1 MGTLQLNC
9 QKRSLTMNNMLPLLM
24 LSCVLFGTVS
34 SLSDGP
40 AGDNHFQVPE
50 TFTAAGGVSNHRRYT
65 SGYASASS
73 SYTSAAPTTSTPTA
87 TPTAA
92 PTKKP
97 AVKIVQE
104 ITFSD
109 LGQKTEAKATVFEVS
124 WGTVA
129 GIYDT
134 SQKKYFPDCSVTS
147 VWTQVTRRAS
157 TKIAFTGHVSSAKA
171 SAATTASTSM
181 SKAALT
187 KSIED
192 TKTLLG
198 GSYAAVATPT
208 ISDIATPSVTDN
220 QDVNGAARTGVVT
233 IFALFGMGLAMLL
246 QN

>member
-1 MGTLQLNC
+1 
-9 QKRSLTMNNMLPLLM
+9 MNNMLPLLM

-50 TFTAAGGVSNHRRYT
+50 TFTAAGGVANHRRYT
-65 SGYASASS
+65 SGYASASAS
-73 SYTSAAPTTSTPTA
+73 SYTSAVPTTSTPTA

-92 PTKKP
+92 PTKAP

-109 LGQKTEAKATVFEVS
+109 LGARTDAKATVFEVS

-134 SQKKYFPDCSVTS
+134 SKKAYFTDCSVTS
-147 VWTQVTRRAS
+147 VWSVVTRRAS
-157 TKIAFTGHVSSAKA
+157 TKIAFTGHVSTAKA
-171 SAATTASTSM
+171 SAATASVGSGGSM
-181 SKAALT
+181 TKAALT

-208 ISDIATPSVTDN
+208 ISDIATPAVTDN